1 MDFDAAD
8 NASGAPAPVRPGAE
22 VRRRS
27 PEAGRGVTSAFQ
39 FARAAALWRFWL
51 ALAWADWKT
60 RYRRSALGA
69 AWVFVSFAAFVGVK
83 VLVFGAMSAQDLG
96 FFAIWLAAGFLVWTY
111 ISANIVEGCNVFVL
125 SSRWIKGADLPYIG
139 YVLQSVMRN
148 NIQLLLS
155 ALVLVIAMFIF
166 PPASGLALL
175 TILPAIPILVLN
187 ALWAQ
192 LALGVLCARHRDF
205 IHLAQTLVRLL
216 FFLTPILW
224 VPADFGR
231 FGEYAVYNP
240 FTHYIAIVRDPLVFG
255 TAPGLSWLIVLAI
268 TACGTAAS
276 LLAFRQFRNKIVF
289 WV

>member
-8 NASGAPAPVRPGAE
+8 NASGAPGSIGSEARLR
-22 VRRRS
+22 RRRS
-27 PEAGRGVTSAFQ
+27 DATQSVTSVFQ

-96 FFAIWLAAGFLVWTY
+96 FFAIWLAAGFLIWTY

-125 SSRWIKGADLPYIG
+125 SARWIKGADLPYIG
-139 YVLQSVMRN
+139 YVLQSVARN
-148 NIQLLLS
+148 TIQLVLS
-155 ALVLVIAMFIF
+155 AAVLVIALIVY
-166 PPASGLALL
+166 PPPSAAASL
-175 TILPAIPILVLN
+175 TILLAIPVLVLN
-187 ALWAQ
+187 ALWVQ

-231 FGEYAVYNP
+231 FGDYAVYNP
-240 FTHYIAIVRDPLVFG
+240 FTHYLAIVRDPLVFG
-255 TAPGLSWLIVLAI
+255 TVPGMSWLIVLAI
-268 TACGTAAS
+268 TVCGVAAS
-276 LLAFRQFRNKIVF
+276 LIAFHQFRRKIVF

>member
-1 MDFDAAD
+1 MDFDTAD
-8 NASGAPAPVRPGAE
+8 NASGASTPIRTGARLRP
-22 VRRRS
+22 RS
-27 PEAGRGVTSAFQ
+27 SQADHGVTSGFQ
-39 FARAAALWRFWL
+39 FKRAAALWRFWL
-51 ALAWADWKT
+51 ALAWADWRT

-111 ISANIVEGCNVFVL
+111 ISANIVEGCNVFVA

-148 NIQLLLS
+148 NIQLFLS
-155 ALVLVIAMFIF
+155 ALVLVIALLAV
-166 PPASGLALL
+166 PPASGLASL
-175 TILPAIPILVLN
+175 TILLAIPVLMVN

-192 LALGVLCARHRDF
+192 LALGVLCARYRDF
-205 IHLAQTLVRLL
+205 IHLSQTVVRLL

-231 FGEYAVYNP
+231 FGDYAVYNP
-240 FTHYIAIVRDPLVFG
+240 FTHYLAIVRDPLVFG
-255 TAPGLSWLIVLAI
+255 TVPGLSWLIVLAI
-268 TACGTAAS
+268 TGCGVLAS
-276 LLAFRQFRNKIVF
+276 LIAFHRFRHKIVF